1 MILVTHIL
9 LAVAVLP
16 LALTTLYR
24 GWVMDRA
31 RHRKIARIAFPI
43 WLYVSV
49 TGVLIYVMAHG
60 EANTNKNN
68 GEKNVTRAGMVL
80 P

>member
-1 MILVTHIL
+1 
-9 LAVAVLP
+9 
-16 LALTTLYR
+16 
-24 GWVMDRA
+24 MDRV

-60 EANTNKNN
+60 EANTNTSN
-68 GEKNVTRAGMVL
+68 GEKDVTRAGMVL